1 MYDINI
7 IRKRIVPERQKKVI
21 FSVISFSALVYVLT
35 FLGVICFSFA
45 NFKMIDVYA
54 HEIDGLQK
62 DLSVLYPGTPTHDEL
77 STMISRVGRTCARSR
92 ISSTSGS
99 RCRACGRASPGRVPD
114 GVWLEHVQVTATA
127 ASGENGKK
135 KGKGESKPGGVLI
148 RGYAIADRSSGG
160 SDAIG
165 EFAKALEDDPSLKD
179 RLTNVKSAETGMR
192 RAGGSSV
199 VGFEITGDFKR

>member
-54 HEIDGLQK
+54 HEIDGLQE

-77 STMISRVGRTCARSR
+77 TTMIGRVRPDLKEIENLLDKRLPMSRMWEGIARS
-92 ISSTSGS
+92 
-99 RCRACGRASPGRVPD
+99 VPD
-114 GVWLEHVQVTATA
+114 GIWLEHVQVTAAA

-135 KGKGESKPGGVLI
+135 KGKGDPKPGGVLI
-148 RGYAIADRSSGG
+148 RGYAITDRASGG
-160 SDAIG
+160 SDTIG
-165 EFAKALEDDPSLKD
+165 EFAKALEDDPVLKD

>member
-1 MYDINI
+1 MMYDINI

-54 HEIDGLQK
+54 REIDGLQE

-77 STMISRVGRTCARSR
+77 ATMIGRVRPDLREIGSLLDKRVQMSGLWAGIARS
-92 ISSTSGS
+92 
-99 RCRACGRASPGRVPD
+99 VPD
-114 GVWLEHVQVTATA
+114 GVWLEHVQVTTA
-127 ASGENGKK
+127 GSTDGAKK
-135 KGKGESKPGGVLI
+135 KAKGESKPGGILI
-148 RGYAIADRSSGG
+148 RGFAVADQPSRG
-160 SDAIG
+160 SEAIG
-165 EFAKALEDDPSLKD
+165 EFTKALEDDPGLKD
-179 RLTNVKSAETGMR
+179 RLANVKSAETGMR

>member
-54 HEIDGLQK
+54 REIDGLQE
-62 DLSVLYPGTPTHDEL
+62 DLSVLYPGTPTHEEL
-77 STMISRVGRTCARSR
+77 STMIGRVRPDLREIEGLLDKRLAMSGMWEGIARS
-92 ISSTSGS
+92 
-99 RCRACGRASPGRVPD
+99 VPD
-114 GVWLEHVQVTATA
+114 GIWLEHVQVTATP
-127 ASGENGKK
+127 ASSENGKK
-135 KGKGESKPGGVLI
+135 KGKGEPKLGGILI
-148 RGYAIADRSSGG
+148 KGYAIADRPSGG
-160 SDAIG
+160 SDTIG
-165 EFAKALEDDPSLKD
+165 EFAGALEGDPALKD

>member
-21 FSVISFSALVYVLT
+21 FSVVSFSALVYVLT

-54 HEIDGLQK
+54 REIDGLQE

-77 STMISRVGRTCARSR
+77 STMINRVRPDLREIESLLDRRLHMSRMWEGIARS
-92 ISSTSGS
+92 
-99 RCRACGRASPGRVPD
+99 VPD
-114 GVWLEHVQVTATA
+114 GVWLEHVQVTA
-127 ASGENGKK
+127 SGSADGGRKK
-135 KGKGESKPGGVLI
+135 TKGEPKSGGILI
-148 RGYAIADRSSGG
+148 KGYAIADQPSSG

-165 EFAKALEDDPSLKD
+165 EFTKGLEDDPALKG
-179 RLTNVKSAETGMR
+179 RLANVKSAETGMR

-199 VGFEITGDFKR
+199 VGFEITGDFRL

>member
-1 MYDINI
+1 MFDINI
-7 IRKRIVPERQKKVI
+7 IRRRIVPERQKKVI

-54 HEIDGLQK
+54 REIDGLQE

-77 STMISRVGRTCARSR
+77 STMIGRVRPDLSEIEDLLDRRLRTSGMWEGIARS
-92 ISSTSGS
+92 
-99 RCRACGRASPGRVPD
+99 VPD
-114 GVWLEHVQVTATA
+114 GVWLEHVQLTAPG
-127 ASGENGKK
+127 SSSDGGKK
-135 KGKGESKPGGVLI
+135 KGKGETKPGGILI
-148 RGYAIADRSSGG
+148 KGFAIADQPSSG

-165 EFAKALEDDPSLKD
+165 KFTKGLEDDPALTG